1 MIKTSLLLLVF
12 NGEKYLNR
20 ALLSVYNQTIKLDEV
35 LIVNDGSNDQTINI
49 QDIIYDHRKVL
60 YWKDHLEMEKH
71 Y

>member
-35 LIVNDGSNDQTINI
+35 LIVDDGSNDQTINI
-49 QDIIYDHRKVL
+49 INKWFDR
-60 YWKDHLEMEKH
+60 
-71 Y
+71 